1 MALGRD
7 GWPTGTPRAVP
18 DHHVVGVDG
27 VPHGAVAEPVPVAH
41 HHTPPT
47 LQAVGEK
54 QHLSQMCS
62 ETIKSLTS
70 EGFQPRLDYTAKLP
84 MHHPCSPG
92 GQAGLVSVD
101 ALAQLHMQM
110 FHPQG

>member
-1 MALGRD
+1 MALGKG

-27 VPHGAVAEPVPVAH
+27 VPYGAVAEPVPIAH
-41 HHTPPT
+41 HHAPPT

-62 ETIKSLTS
+62 EMITSSTS
-70 EGFQPRLDYTAKLP
+70 EGFQPCLRYTAKLP
-84 MHHPCSPG
+84 IRHPYSQVAKLPG
-92 GQAGLVSVD
+92 LW
-101 ALAQLHMQM
+101 
-110 FHPQG
+110 